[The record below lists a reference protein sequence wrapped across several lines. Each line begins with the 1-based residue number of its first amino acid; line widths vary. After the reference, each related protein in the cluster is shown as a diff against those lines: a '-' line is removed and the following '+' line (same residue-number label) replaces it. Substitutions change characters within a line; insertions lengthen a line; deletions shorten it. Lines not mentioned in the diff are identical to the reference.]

1 MYERQIG
8 ELNGQIEN
16 MKNMIGEKDKDLKAQ
31 AI

>member
-8 ELNGQIEN
+8 KLNGQIEN